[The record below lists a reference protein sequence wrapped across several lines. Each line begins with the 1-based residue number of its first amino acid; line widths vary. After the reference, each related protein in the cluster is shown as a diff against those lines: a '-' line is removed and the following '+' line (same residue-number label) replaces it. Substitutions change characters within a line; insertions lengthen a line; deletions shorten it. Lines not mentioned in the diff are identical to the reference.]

1 MNDNQVELLLETLR
15 ESNRI
20 LESKLEQ
27 IDRSLDQIKE
37 ELREINR

>member
-1 MNDNQVELLLETLR
+1 MNDNQAQLLIETLR

-20 LESKLEQ
+20 LEQKLEQ

-37 ELREINR
+37 EVKEINR